1 MSQSSN
7 QQDTVTYLEN
17 IHDYFTALL
26 EYYDELFPLAD
37 GAVTLITALG
47 NAFRAGFPP
56 EDAPLCRYL
65 GIGCATGAL
74 ENRLAGG
81 IFDITGIDANADMIA
96 TARRRMRRGLSSTRF
111 FELSILEMGRYLKK
125 GSFNLIACLE
135 NTLPF
140 LGDEILA
147 RKFFHDAKAL
157 LAPGGVL
164 AVQTL
169 NFDGLP
175 EAKPVRLPDRSSI
188 RVRLETGYRP
198 KADGTTGYDAEIEL
212 GNGKRIVL
220 QKGGFIV
227 PTPTAAM
234 ESWAKGAGF
243 ARVERYGGYDKEP
256 FSPKSENVLMLFR

>member
-1 MSQSSN
+1 MGAGAG
-7 QQDTVTYLEN
+7 
-17 IHDYFTALL
+17 TAGR
-26 EYYDELFPLAD
+26 
-37 GAVTLITALG
+37 GAGATAGALV
-47 NAFRAGFPP
+47 AGP
-56 EDAPLCRYL
+56 AVGR
-65 GIGCATGAL
+65 TGA
-74 ENRLAGG
+74 
-81 IFDITGIDANADMIA
+81 
-96 TARRRMRRGLSSTRF
+96 
-111 FELSILEMGRYLKK
+111 
-125 GSFNLIACLE
+125 
-135 NTLPF
+135 
-140 LGDEILA
+140 
-147 RKFFHDAKAL
+147 
-157 LAPGGVL
+157 

-198 KADGTTGYDAEIEL
+198 NADGTTGYDAEIEL